1 MAGWA
6 DSFPCPT
13 PVVAELGVYRDLAQR
28 REARRSDI
36 CSRMLGCLG
45 RHVEVFGSASRALA
59 SGLGGFS
66 PVSVGIT

>member
-28 REARRSDI
+28 REYQRSDI
-36 CSRMLGCLG
+36 RSRMLGRDVEGVQIGFASLG
-45 RHVEVFGSASRALA
+45 EWPRWFQSRLR
-59 SGLGGFS
+59 GHY
-66 PVSVGIT
+66 